1 MTKDFE
7 GVKMQDVVPHGA
19 ATRST
24 LLVRQAWCDADMI
37 FVKLAGGDAFLNAEQ
52 VRELVRRMTAWLEG
66 RMPPSPVK
74 LWEDA

>member
-7 GVKMQDVVPHGA
+7 GVKMQDVVSRGA
-19 ATRST
+19 PRGT
-24 LLVRQAWCDADMI
+24 LIVEQSWGDKNMV

-74 LWEDA
+74 LWEDL